1 MPDEAEHSDED
12 FEVVKEK
19 EKKPK
24 KPHQQFKGNPLQ
36 QKKTSHKEPTKQESQ
51 PAHA

>member
-1 MPDEAEHSDED
+1 MPDEAEQSDED

-24 KPHQQFKGNPLQ
+24 KPYQ
-36 QKKTSHKEPTKQESQ
+36 
-51 PAHA
+51 